1 MRKAITAALAAMAL
15 SGCMSDREYQ
25 LRKRQLEAQ
34 SAHPATYELFTVS
47 GPFKLELAEGGAAKV
62 AVPNQPFQA
71 IPIPDGAATQAG
83 VAKFLG
89 GAGAATVLG
98 WKALDGAGS
107 TSVMKNSNNTTTT
120 TTNGGCY

>member
-1 MRKAITAALAAMAL
+1 MLT
-15 SGCMSDREYQ
+15 GCMSDREYQ

-34 SAHPATYELFTVS
+34 AAYPPTYELFTVS
-47 GPFKLELAEGGAAKV
+47 GPFKLELAENGTAKV

-89 GAGAATVLG
+89 GAAAATVLG
-98 WKALDGAGS
+98 WKALDGAGG

-120 TTNGGCY
+120 TNGGCY

>member
-1 MRKAITAALAAMAL
+1 MTKAIMAALAAAVL
-15 SGCMSDREYQ
+15 TGCMSDREYQ

-34 SAHPATYELFTVS
+34 AAYPPTYELFTVS
-47 GPFKLELAEGGAAKV
+47 GPFKLELAENGTAKV

-83 VAKFLG
+83 VARFLG
-89 GAGAATVLG
+89 GAAAATVLG
-98 WKALDGAGS
+98 WKALDGAGG